1 MELNKYQTP
10 IEELGLED
18 LPKEIQDQFWEY
30 FNSIPYIRNLVNKD
44 RLRACDLERDEDG
57 KIIVDVT
64 NPHILEDMDYFRPT
78 AITFQKTGKLTELQ
92 PNGNPNS
99 DYYKWAVEEVRRC
112 REGYVRP
119 SDGEWITGDYYYF
132 LNYCPMLQSRNE
144 LTKLEQGKEVKLKLV
159 KKKGKRRADRISDF
173 PKVWEGHYL
182 ISHYLEQARD
192 NGNHA
197 AELAS
202 RGKGKSYFGASLLS
216 KRFELGESEDV
227 NREVQCVVTA
237 YEKKY
242 ISGAN
247 QILDMFKK
255 YIDFAAI
262 NTQWPSKKLINSTQ
276 NLQWKMGYKDLDTEA
291 ERGTLNS
298 VIGIT
303 SKDDESKLRGSR
315 GVLYL
320 IEEAGSF
327 PRLLGLYSTMRPS
340 VEDGEDI
347 FGLIFMYGTAGDE
360 SSDFASL
367 QEIMYNPRGYNMY
380 PIKNVYDKEGQGR
393 KEFTYFFPGYI
404 NMAGCYNQDGV
415 SDVTKALLIILKDRY
430 TVKYNSSDIN
440 AVTKRIAEIP
450 ITPQEAIIKSRG
462 SLFPIT
468 ELSERLNQID
478 NDTRFYDEVYIGQL
492 VSDGEGVKF
501 VPTNDIPIREYPLK
515 DNKDRGAI
523 EIYKLPEND
532 SSGKPIRDR
541 YIICHDPVD
550 DDEANTMSLTS
561 TFVID
566 LFTDQIV
573 AEYTGRQPMADDNYE
588 IVRKLCIFY
597 NAKCLYEAHPYS
609 QKVITP
615 NGIKLWGD
623 VKVGDEL
630 FSTNGRIVKV
640 TDIPIDEKMPIY
652 KVTLKD
658 GRTIRCSGNHIWNVY
673 KYTNPKNTVNITTQE
688 MLISGVANKYN
699 QHKFFIPN
707 GGAVEFPHREVPI
720 DPYTLGLLIAEGAFT
735 KFKKQQLHNKKRR
748 MVQFSSCVEDCSFY
762 KTVIPYEIKKIGKDS
777 CTWHMYIE
785 NIYNILSEL
794 GLIHTNSHTK
804 FIPEIYLR
812 NDYNSRME
820 LLKGLMDGDGYAGK
834 TGASIYVTSSE
845 SLKNNFMELCRS
857 LGINCSCKYQNSTN
871 SYRIS
876 IYTKCCLFK
885 LPRKAN
891 TQYIYKSSTR
901 GSKANSFIDK
911 TAIVSIEEDGIE
923 MGKCVTVDKS
933 DGLYLIG
940 DYVVTHNCNKKGIFA
955 YFDKMNCLWMLA
967 DTPEYLRDKD
977 IIKSIGIGNKSKGVN
992 ATAAVNNYANRLIRE
1007 WLLKPVTK
1015 VKSLP
1020 VTNEDGIEEI
1030 KDFTVTEFNLYNI
1043 KSRALLKELILF
1055 NPDGNFDRIRALGI
1069 GMIYREEFMI
1079 KYGGDVEANNNSS
1092 NYEDD
1097 LSTDPLFTSL
1107 FTRDN

>member
-468 ELSERLNQID
+468 ELNERLNQID

-597 NAKCLYEAHPYS
+597 NAKCLYES
-609 QKVITP
+609 
-615 NGIKLWGD
+615 
-623 VKVGDEL
+623 
-630 FSTNGRIVKV
+630 
-640 TDIPIDEKMPIY
+640 
-652 KVTLKD
+652 
-658 GRTIRCSGNHIWNVY
+658 
-673 KYTNPKNTVNITTQE
+673 
-688 MLISGVANKYN
+688 
-699 QHKFFIPN
+699 
-707 GGAVEFPHREVPI
+707 
-720 DPYTLGLLIAEGAFT
+720 
-735 KFKKQQLHNKKRR
+735 
-748 MVQFSSCVEDCSFY
+748 
-762 KTVIPYEIKKIGKDS
+762 
-777 CTWHMYIE
+777 
-785 NIYNILSEL
+785 
-794 GLIHTNSHTK
+794 
-804 FIPEIYLR
+804 
-812 NDYNSRME
+812 
-820 LLKGLMDGDGYAGK
+820 
-834 TGASIYVTSSE
+834 
-845 SLKNNFMELCRS
+845 
-857 LGINCSCKYQNSTN
+857 
-871 SYRIS
+871 
-876 IYTKCCLFK
+876 
-885 LPRKAN
+885 
-891 TQYIYKSSTR
+891 
-901 GSKANSFIDK
+901 
-911 TAIVSIEEDGIE
+911 
-923 MGKCVTVDKS
+923 
-933 DGLYLIG
+933 
-940 DYVVTHNCNKKGIFA
+940 NKKGIFA

-1015 VKSLP
+1015 VKSLS
-1020 VTNEDGIEEI
+1020 VTNEDGVEEI

-1107 FTRDN
+1107 FTRDD